1 MTESNLKS
9 FTVLISSCDA
19 YNVLWPSFSK
29 WFFKNW
35 KIDCDVVFVSETQK
49 HPDFKTILT
58 GNLPWGHRNLIALS
72 QIKSDYVFWLL
83 EDYFLTREF
92 NLEEMQSY
100 LYDFIE
106 KKMDRLQLA
115 PQGFHKNYNLGIEN
129 TFKPRF
135 EYSKISA
142 SHKYS
147 ISMQPSIW
155 RKDYIF
161 EVLKKEYTPWEFELI
176 GSINNSSSNIFI
188 DNSIKYHPYFNVAKK
203 KHIRNLSWAIAK
215 IDNIIENIF
224 YSKLPFTYNKGYE
237 KFIK

>member
-1 MTESNLKS
+1 MKKTKLESI
-9 FTVLISSCDA
+9 TVLISSCDA
-19 YNVLWPSFSK
+19 YSILWPSFSK

-35 KIDCDVVFVSETQK
+35 KIECELIFVSETQK

-58 GNLPWGHRNLIALS
+58 GKIPWAHRNLVALS

-92 NLEEMQSY
+92 HVEEMERY
-100 LYDFIE
+100 LNDFIE

-115 PQGFHKNYNLGIEN
+115 PQGVHKNYDFDVKN
-129 TFKPRF
+129 TFKPEF
-135 EYSKISA
+135 NYSNIPA
-142 SHKYS
+142 NHKYS

-155 RKDYIF
+155 RKDYILK
-161 EVLKKEYTPWEFELI
+161 VLNKDYTPWEFELI

-188 DNSIKYHPYFNVAKK
+188 DKSIVCHPYFNVAKK
-203 KHIRNLSWAIAK
+203 KHVRNLTWAISK
-215 IDNIIENIF
+215 IDKIIEAVF
-224 YSKLPFTYNKGYE
+224 YKKLPFNFNKGYK